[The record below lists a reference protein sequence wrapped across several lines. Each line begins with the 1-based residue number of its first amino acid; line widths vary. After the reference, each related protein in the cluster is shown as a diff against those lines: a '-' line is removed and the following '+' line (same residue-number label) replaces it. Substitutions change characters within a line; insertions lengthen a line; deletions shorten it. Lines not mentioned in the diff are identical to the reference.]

1 MPVNNA
7 TRFAGQSALGA
18 LIPHRYFAVTLHDT
32 NQDPNGPFIGLWV
45 AAAGTIRAS
54 MMGLDGAIAG
64 ATVDIVVPS
73 GGVLIPGVF
82 VRIHST
88 GTTIAAANILGAVG

>member
-1 MPVNNA
+1 MPTNNA
-7 TRFAGQSALGA
+7 TRLTGQAGLGA
-18 LIPHRYFAVTLHDT
+18 LIPHRYFVVTPHDT
-32 NQDPNGPFIGLWV
+32 NQDANGPFIGLWV